1 MEALCKRT
9 NDAGFMACMLTR
21 QSVFF
26 NSIAVSR
33 LQSCVVSAKNV
44 FPGRALHSSEESGP
58 ANTLLC
64 NLESHQPSLKQGDDV
79 ISKETIQTL
88 LADITNIEDSTKYDT
103 VPMESS
109 ASKSEVEHHVRRKII
124 SLTGSFLAVSS

>member
-64 NLESHQPSLKQGDDV
+64 NLESHQPSLKQGTNNRDV
-79 ISKETIQTL
+79 LRFSPRPIYY
-88 LADITNIEDSTKYDT
+88 IEDSTKYDT